1 LSRDGEPAA
10 DVRRDM
16 MIMRRVERPR
26 WRAAP
31 AIGTVTHADAVI
43 E

>member
-1 LSRDGEPAA
+1 
-10 DVRRDM
+10 M

-26 WRAAP
+26 WRAVP
-31 AIGTVTHADAVI
+31 AIGTVTRADEVI

>member
-1 LSRDGEPAA
+1 
-10 DVRRDM
+10 M
-16 MIMRRVERPR
+16 MIMRRVERPP

-31 AIGTVTHADAVI
+31 AIGTVTRSDEVI